1 MAAPCIYYIDGKEF
15 TKEQFLGYVKKS
27 NTTTVK
33 ETIDSGIKAIDTKL
47 QTLRDAL
54 KDVNSRIDIAAKS
67 DESYAKPTDK
77 DFGKR
82 YNAQANAR
90 QVDDVRL
97 LADRRSNI
105 QSEYNRLTDER
116 ARIADTYP
124 IKATPPAPFV
134 TDTNAW
140 TKLGLKVALK
150 EAVKQGAEKIGWTT
164 GEQQN
169 DRYDLSKQVDWI
181 NAEKTQKG
189 DYKIEVGHKDNRPME
204 TQYLKENELEP
215 NLGKELATKIINDG
229 GGMYKGLDLK
239 VGGKGMKG
247 FYGSPTEKSLGI
259 VGNVAKSLFKQ
270 EPKTTKIE
278 TKDKFSGSEKD
289 ISNGTPLSKQ
299 EAKDFY
305 YSKKGVNDGLIYA
318 VKENGKAVELNTL
331 ADINETSPYDR
342 IVKVIPEKAT
352 EQHSIDIT
360 PELKASV
367 AGGQPLFK
375 DAEAQ
380 YRIENG
386 KNIVEAIKDFDGSPR
401 ATVALTHEIMHP
413 TVVAIIDGAKE
424 GNHHTNCTWYVSDSR
439 L

>member
-1 MAAPCIYYIDGKEF
+1 MYEITTFRKGGAGNGTTQGSYRAEELENVVGKEVAEKIINGEGDKF
-15 TKEQFLGYVKKS
+15 TTG
-27 NTTTVK
+27 
-33 ETIDSGIKAIDTKL
+33 
-47 QTLRDAL
+47 
-54 KDVNSRIDIAAKS
+54 KD
-67 DESYAKPTDK
+67 
-77 DFGKR
+77 
-82 YNAQANAR
+82 
-90 QVDDVRL
+90 
-97 LADRRSNI
+97 
-105 QSEYNRLTDER
+105 NRLTSTE
-116 ARIADTYP
+116 
-124 IKATPPAPFV
+124 
-134 TDTNAW
+134 
-140 TKLGLKVALK
+140 LSGLN
-150 EAVKQGAEKIGWTT
+150 I
-164 GEQQN
+164 
-169 DRYDLSKQVDWI
+169 
-181 NAEKTQKG
+181 
-189 DYKIEVGHKDNRPME
+189 
-204 TQYLKENELEP
+204 
-215 NLGKELATKIINDG
+215 
-229 GGMYKGLDLK
+229 K

-247 FYGSPTEKSLGI
+247 FYGSPTEGSLGI

-367 AGGQPLFK
+367 EGGQPLFK
-375 DAEAQ
+375 DAQAQ

-386 KNIVEAIKDFDGSPR
+386 KNIVEAIKDFNGSPR

-424 GNHHTNCTWYVSDSR
+424 GNQVGVRHTQTIVDEYNKANPKNKVTVEQLIEGNEAFKSGTTSKQYRAVQEFIAKSWEKYHKEGGKGFSAEFQKVLDQITEAFKAVYKSISGKELTPELRKMFDEILGKESVLFKEQIPTIENKNLSLQKWKQKTR
-439 L
+439 QWN